1 MQFYGGVLGSLIPFL
16 IFLAG
21 VSWLALR
28 GAPDE
33 RGFWPVQMAAIAVG
47 LLLARKSKQYCD
59 ALVHGMAQPIIGL
72 MIMAWMLAGV
82 LGTIMGAT
90 GFIQTLVWV
99 SYKVHVSGG
108 GFVAAAFL
116 ICCIVSTST
125 GTSLGTILLCGPL
138 LYPAGGLLHAN
149 AAMLMGAILAGATFG
164 DSISPMSDTTI
175 ASSGTQNADIGG
187 VVRSRLKYVIPAG
200 AIAGVVLAL
209 AGGTSA
215 ATAGNAVNV
224 SGNLRSL
231 PMLLVPVL
239 VVGLLLARRHLI
251 EGLLIGVMTSTTLG
265 LLLGLIRPSQLIY
278 IDDAHFMA
286 KGLILDGMQRSVGV
300 VVFTLLLMGLVATLK
315 ATELMDRLIAFA
327 KRRTT
332 KAMDA
337 EFWIFGSVSA
347 AVLLTT
353 HSVVAMLTVGDFARE
368 TGSRMGLSAY
378 RRANLLDMT
387 VCTYPFALPYFIPT
401 ILAASA
407 TASGLEFGMPKL
419 SPWTVG
425 IHNAYSIVL
434 FAVVLIAIVTG
445 YGRSE
450 SGDTATTAAVAE

>member
-1 MQFYGGVLGSLIPFL
+1 MQFYDGTFGSLIPFL

-21 VSWLALR
+21 VSWLAIS

-33 RGFWPVQMAAIAVG
+33 RGFWPVQLAAIAVG
-47 LLLARKSKQYCD
+47 LVLAKDRDRYCN
-59 ALVHGMAQPIIGL
+59 ALVEGMAQPIVGL

-82 LGTIMGAT
+82 LGTLMGAT
-90 GFIQTLVWV
+90 GFIQTLVWLA
-99 SYKVHVSGG
+99 YKAHVTSGG
-108 GFVAAAFL
+108 YVGAAFV
-116 ICCIVSTST
+116 ICCVVSTST

-138 LYPAGGLLHAN
+138 LYPAGGSLHSN
-149 AAMLMGAILAGATFG
+149 PAMLIGAILAGATFG

-200 AIAGVVLAL
+200 VAAGIVLSAMG
-209 AGGTSA
+209 GGTAPTGA
-215 ATAGNAVNV
+215 AAVNIAGNA
-224 SGNLRSL
+224 RSL
-231 PMLLVPVL
+231 PMLLIPLL

-251 EGLLIGVMTSTTLG
+251 EGLLVGLISSAALGLVLG
-265 LLLGLIRPSQLIY
+265 LLKPSQLVY
-278 IDDAHFMA
+278 IDSAHFIA
-286 KGLILDGMQRSVGV
+286 KGLILDGMQRAVGV
-300 VVFTLLLMGLVATLK
+300 AIFTLLLIGLVNTLK
-315 ATELMDRLIAFA
+315 ATELMGRLINFA
-327 KRRTT
+327 RRH
-332 KAMDA
+332 ADNPRDA
-337 EFWIFGSVSA
+337 EFWIFGSVST

-353 HSVVAMLTVGDFARE
+353 HSVVAMLTVGDFAKE
-368 TGSRMGLSAY
+368 TGERMGLSAY

-407 TASGLEFGMPKL
+407 TSSGVDFGMPKL

-425 IHNAYSIVL
+425 IHNAYSLIL
-434 FAVVLIAIVTG
+434 FGVVIAAILTG

-450 SGDTATTAAVAE
+450 AQVPVQSAAAAE